1 MAATDVANTESKST
15 VASKED
21 ASSTL
26 PESLLGFW
34 RTILSPFVIFV
45 LNVLTAIVMYMFG
58 GSKKKGGEKKRG

>member
-1 MAATDVANTESKST
+1 MAASDDANTKSKST

-34 RTILSPFVIFV
+34 RTILFPFVIFV
-45 LNVLTAIVMYMFG
+45 LNVLTAMVMHMFG
-58 GSKKKGGEKKRG
+58 GSKKKGGKKKRG